1 MTDYLCNGLIP
12 DAARLDA
19 QLAVDIAFQRAVEA
33 V

>member
-1 MTDYLCNGLIP
+1 MTDYLCNGLVP

-19 QLAVDIAFQRAVEA
+19 QLAVDIAFHRAVGT